1 MMKIHPVF
9 PVQSLTI
16 RSKENIADKKSNGF
30 NQVVE
35 LKSETPIN
43 LGTIGGKPFV
53 MQIFQDGGYEWS
65 GSLRIK
71 QPKTGARVTPEEA
84 AAAYASQSYNM
95 EEHIKCGAVSAVI
108 NSLYIMTN
116 KGLEPSTFNNKMRA
130 FNISQSEVEEA
141 LCYLGININEAFTLN
156 GHTFVLDNGLLKNT
170 IGG

>member
-1 MMKIHPVF
+1 MNINPVF
-9 PVQSLTI
+9 PVQSLTMH
-16 RSKENIADKKSNGF
+16 SQENIADKKSKGF

-71 QPKTGARVTPEEA
+71 QPKAGARVTPEEA

-95 EEHIKCGAVSAVI
+95 EEHIECGAVSAVI

-116 KGLEPSTFNNKMRA
+116 KGVEPDTFNDKMKA
-130 FNISQSEVEEA
+130 FNISQNEVEEA
-141 LCYLGININEAFTLN
+141 LCRLGINTNEAFTLN
-156 GHTFVLDNGLLKNT
+156 GHTFVLDKGYLDLAV
-170 IGG
+170 